1 MVNSSTP
8 RLSLFFTIQE
18 SKGRTLSWSI
28 DSKTLIIVTIKAMT
42 ILREP
47 VLPWHDLQALLLES
61 ALGVGG
67 LEIQPHYIRELYL
80 LRLATSSKSAPKLNR
95 VFSQT

>member
-18 SKGRTLSWSI
+18 SKVRTISCSI
-28 DSKTLIIVTIKAMT
+28 YSKILIIVTIKAIT
-42 ILREP
+42 ILLEP
-47 VLPWHDLQALLLES
+47 ALPCHDLKALLLES

-67 LEIQPHYIRELYL
+67 LEIQPQSDALFPAFCNII
-80 LRLATSSKSAPKLNR
+80 
-95 VFSQT
+95 

>member
-18 SKGRTLSWSI
+18 SKGRTISWSI

-47 VLPWHDLQALLLES
+47 VLPWHDLKALLLES

-67 LEIQPHYIRELYL
+67 LEIQPQSDSLYMGIVSP
-80 LRLATSSKSAPKLNR
+80 AFGNII
-95 VFSQT
+95 

>member
-8 RLSLFFTIQE
+8 SLSSFFTIKK
-18 SKGRTLSWSI
+18 SKGRTISWSI

-42 ILREP
+42 ILLEP
-47 VLPWHDLQALLLES
+47 VLPWHDLKALLLES

-67 LEIQPHYIRELYL
+67 LEIQP
-80 LRLATSSKSAPKLNR
+80 
-95 VFSQT
+95 Q